1 MKAFV
6 SFGLQKKFAF
16 PAIEGGKDQ
25 EGACFSMVKKN
36 SV

>member
-25 EGACFSMVKKN
+25 QGGLLFHG
-36 SV
+36 